1 MWSKDILYKKTYL
14 LLVSNYLEINCNNY
28 GGSRKFD
35 QTKAWTRICIGN
47 KVRSSFNKMSCN
59 LRLQKVQ
66 YETFPMQKKAGRER
80 EREIENIKWNFH
92 KNKKNGNTRVA

>member
-1 MWSKDILYKKTYL
+1 
-14 LLVSNYLEINCNNY
+14 
-28 GGSRKFD
+28 
-35 QTKAWTRICIGN
+35 
-47 KVRSSFNKMSCN
+47 MSCN

-80 EREIENIKWNFH
+80 EIEIENIKWNFH